1 MDALPDHSAVFGDS
15 EDHGSSFVA
24 YDVTDASVRTPR
36 IVSEGFP
43 GGGSTTDFTG
53 AIGSFPLFRLVRRQ
67 ECWAARQAGAADAYR
82 RTTPSTTGTD
92 FIGANGTDEAYGG
105 RHQGAVSVGS
115 SGSPCG

>member
-1 MDALPDHSAVFGDS
+1 MDALPDHSAVFGDF
-15 EDHGSSFVA
+15 EDPGSSLVTN
-24 YDVTDASVRTPR
+24 DVTDASVRTPR

-43 GGGSTTDFTG
+43 GGGNITDFTR
-53 AIGSFPLFRLVRRQ
+53 AIESSPLFRLVRLQ

-105 RHQGAVSVGS
+105 RHRGVVSAGS